1 MSNSPEVD
9 VKRRR
14 KGEKPTQQ
22 AGAPIRRRGAGGKTS
37 SGTGSDLGG
46 GGGLLTPTR
55 GKVGSCGG
63 LIGIILIVV
72 LYIIFSGGGGLD
84 DSTFDE
90 APPYTYEE
98 PTAVLATATPRP
110 TRPPSASG
118 SGETW
123 TVMLYQDA
131 DDQVLEQDIYLDLNE
146 AEKVGSSS
154 EVTIVAQMDRFRGGF
169 AGNDDWWS
177 ARRYLVT
184 QDDDLNNIGSEL
196 LADLGEVNM
205 ADGQTL
211 VDFVT
216 WAMDNYPADRYA
228 LILSDH
234 GLGWPGGWSDP
245 APGGTDP
252 GKAPLISMLQGD
264 SIYLSELESAL
275 DQIQSNT
282 GVEKLDLIGM
292 DACLMS
298 QMEVYAML
306 QPFARFAVAS
316 EEVEPGMGWAYAA
329 FLDELV
335 VNPSMDGATLAAKIV
350 ETYVA
355 QDQRII
361 DPQARADFLRQGSTM
376 GGFFGVPSIS
386 AAQLTDQIERNIT
399 LTAVDLDAYA
409 DLITSFNA
417 FTYAMQDVEQRDVAS
432 ARNYTQSYTSIFGK
446 EVPPSYIDLGHFV
459 QLVARQTGDAT
470 LQSNAQDVLDALNN
484 AIVAERHGQS
494 KPGST
499 GIALYFPNSTLY
511 RSPYTGMQSY
521 TMLAE
526 RFSRVSLWDDFLVY
540 HYNDRSFKA
549 DAAEPVVPSSSGIT
563 RAPGAGDIA
572 ISAVQASTDSVS
584 PGDSIQMSVEI
595 TGENVGYVY
604 LFTGFYD
611 PGSNSIYV
619 VDTDYL
625 ESPDTRELNG
635 VYYPAWPEGGS
646 FRLNFDWEPILFS
659 ITDGSQSI
667 LALFN
672 PGAYGASAEDA
683 TYIVHGTYT
692 FADTGEQRTAQMHFK
707 DGKLFQ
713 VFGFTGDDTASAPRE
728 ITPSMGDTF
737 TIAQQWMELYTSESV
752 PSQVVYEDGDTL
764 TFGAA
769 PFGWEQVYAPAGQ
782 YLVGFLVSDL
792 DGNMNEAYTQ
802 VTVR

>member
-1 MSNSPEVD
+1 MSNSPEVN

-22 AGAPIRRRGAGGKTS
+22 AGAPVRRRGAGGVTS
-37 SGTGSDLGG
+37 GGSRSGLGG
-46 GGGLLTPTR
+46 SGGLLTPTR
-55 GKVGSCGG
+55 GKVGGCGG
-63 LIGIILIVV
+63 LIGIILIIV
-72 LYIIFSGGGGLD
+72 LYIIFTGGGGLD
-84 DSTFDE
+84 TGPVEVAPPSTF
-90 APPYTYEE
+90 EE
-98 PTAVLATATPRP
+98 PTAIVATATPRP
-110 TRPPSASG
+110 TRAPSTSG

-146 AEKVGSSS
+146 AEKVGSSDKVAI
-154 EVTIVAQMDRFRGGF
+154 VTQMDRFRGGF
-169 AGNDDWWS
+169 AGNDDWHS

-184 QDDDLNNIGSEL
+184 QDNDLNNIGSEL

-216 WAMDNYPADRYA
+216 WAMQNYPADRYA

-245 APGGTDP
+245 APGGVDP
-252 GKAPLISMLQGD
+252 GKAPLIGALQGD

-275 DQIQSNT
+275 SQIQSTT

-306 QPFARFAVAS
+306 QPYAKFAVAS
-316 EEVEPGMGWAYAA
+316 EEVEPGLGWAYAA

-335 VNPSMDGATLAAKIV
+335 ANPSMDGATLATNIV
-350 ETYVA
+350 DTYIA
-355 QDQRII
+355 QDQRIV
-361 DPQARADFLRQGSTM
+361 DTQARADFLRQGSTM

-409 DLITSFNA
+409 DLITSFNT
-417 FTYAMQDVEQRDVAS
+417 FIYAMQDVDQRAVAS

-459 QLVARQTGDAT
+459 QLVVRQTGDAA
-470 LQSNAQDVLDALNN
+470 LQSHAQDVLNALNN

-526 RFSRVSLWDDFLVY
+526 RFSRVTLWDDFLVY

-549 DAAEPVVPSSSGIT
+549 DAVEPVVPSTSGIT
-563 RAPGAGDIA
+563 RAPGAGAIA
-572 ISAVQASTDSVS
+572 ISAIQASANSVS
-584 PGDSIQMSVEI
+584 PGGSIQMSAEI

-611 PGSNSIYV
+611 SGSNSIYV
-619 VDTDYL
+619 ADTDYL

-683 TYIVHGTYT
+683 TYMVQGTFT
-692 FADTGEQRTAQMHFK
+692 FADTGEQRTAQLYFK

-713 VFGFTGDDTASAPRE
+713 VVGFTGEDTASAPRE

-737 TIAQQWMELYTSESV
+737 TIAQKWMELDSSGSV
-752 PSQVVYEDGDTL
+752 TQVVYEDGDTL

-769 PFGWEQVYAPAGQ
+769 PFEWEQVYAPDGQ
-782 YLVGFLVSDL
+782 YLVGFLVGDL